1 MNEQIIK
8 RLQTDAPFALMFA
21 VANNPQGILNAL
33 AKNGIV
39 PNSAIQNTTDWSY
52 NLLLKMLSY
61 DKAKAIQIVTSV
73 PYVMN
78 SKATWTNGCESFFT
92 DYQKSVNAGS
102 NVGSKFSLE
111 ALLGGLGAGLGT
123 YAGLASN
130 ADGTYSTQSA
140 EQLAAEKAAADK
152 AAADKKRNMIIG
164 FSIGGVVLLI
174 VLYMV
179 FKKKKTN

>member
-8 RLQTDAPFALMFA
+8 RLQTDAPFALSFA
-21 VANNPQGILNAL
+21 VANNPQGILDAL

-78 SKATWTNGCESFFT
+78 SKAVWTNGYESFFT
-92 DYQKSVNAGS
+92 DYQRKVNAS
-102 NVGSKFSLE
+102 NNVGAKFSLE

-123 YAGLASN
+123 YAGIASAGEN
-130 ADGTYSTQSA
+130 GGTMLTAAQIA
-140 EQLAAEKAAADK
+140 EQKAAADK
-152 AAADKKRNMIIG
+152 AAADKKRNTIIG
-164 FSIGGVVLLI
+164 FSIGAVSLLI
-174 VLYMV
+174 IAYMV
-179 FKKKKTN
+179 FKKKKSN